1 MGAKGRGGEIMI
13 NVKTPS
19 FPRAHHIG
27 SVTVVHACGVP
38 SVAVCVC
45 VCVCVCGC
53 VWVCVGA
60 CVRACV
66 RVCVCVRARARFCV
80 VLV

>member
-45 VCVCVCGC
+45 VGG
-53 VWVCVGA
+53 GA

-66 RVCVCVRARARFCV
+66 CARARDFVWC
-80 VLV
+80 